1 MDHVGFIAVVYGAT
15 FAVIVTLVA
24 RTLLQGRDLASKVAD
39 KDKPW
44 T

>member
-1 MDHVGFIAVVYGAT
+1 MDHLGFISAVYLTT
-15 FAVIVTLVA
+15 FGVIIALVA
-24 RTLLQGRDLASKVAD
+24 KTLKQGHDLSKKVAD

>member
-1 MDHVGFIAVVYGAT
+1 MDHVGFIAVVYGVT
-15 FAVIVTLVA
+15 FGVIIALVA
-24 RTLLQGRDLASKVAD
+24 KTVVQGRDLASKVAD

>member
-1 MDHVGFIAVVYGAT
+1 MDHLGFIAVVYGVT
-15 FAVIVTLVA
+15 FTVIVALVV
-24 RTLLQGRDLASKVAD
+24 RTLSQGRNLASKVAD

>member
-1 MDHVGFIAVVYGAT
+1 MDHFGFIAVVYLTSFG
-15 FAVIVTLVA
+15 VIIALVA
-24 RTLLQGRDLASKVAD
+24 KTLKQGRGLASKVAD

>member
-1 MDHVGFIAVVYGAT
+1 MDHLGFIAAVYGST
-15 FAVIVTLVA
+15 FVVIVALVIKTVA
-24 RTLLQGRDLASKVAD
+24 QGRYLASKVAD

>member
-1 MDHVGFIAVVYGAT
+1 MDHLGFIAIAYVST
-15 FAVIVTLVA
+15 FGVIIALVA
-24 RTLLQGRDLASKVAD
+24 KTLKQGRDFASKVAD

>member
-1 MDHVGFIAVVYGAT
+1 MDHLGFIAAVYGTT
-15 FAVIVTLVA
+15 FVVIVGLVVK
-24 RTLLQGRDLASKVAD
+24 TVVQGRDLASKVAD

>member
-1 MDHVGFIAVVYGAT
+1 MDHLGFIATVYLTT
-15 FAVIVTLVA
+15 FGVIIALVA
-24 RTLLQGRDLASKVAD
+24 KTLKQGRDLASKVAD